1 MAGRLQS
8 RKAQL
13 GLAAAAAGLAG
24 LAAASTALAGA
35 GGGGGLGA
43 ALDANLWA
51 DEALRDGF
59 VSAFLLIFFSE
70 IGDKTFFIAV
80 LLASRGQGTAQ
91 RAPVF
96 AGTFGA
102 LAVMTLITVG
112 CGRALHELDEVS
124 VRAAAGP
131 RSGRVG

>member
-1 MAGRLQS
+1 MS
-8 RKAQL
+8 
-13 GLAAAAAGLAG
+13 
-24 LAAASTALAGA
+24 STAEFFEGA
-35 GGGGGLGA
+35 VKSGTMI
-43 ALDANLWA
+43 
-51 DEALRDGF
+51 
-59 VSAFLLIFFSE
+59 LISE

-124 VRAAAGP
+124 ARDAAGA